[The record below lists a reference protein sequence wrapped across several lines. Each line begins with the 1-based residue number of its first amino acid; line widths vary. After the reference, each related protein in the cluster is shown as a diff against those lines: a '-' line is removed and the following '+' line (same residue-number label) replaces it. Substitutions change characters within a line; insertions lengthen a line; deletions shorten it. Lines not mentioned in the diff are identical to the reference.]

1 MLFINHITQKVKKY
15 FLFISIFFFAVSF
28 SHILYTYVYSNA
40 HITPLAW
47 GAVSEAIIW
56 EFPHFNPLI
65 PSSDYNKYIINTLYR
80 SLLKYDY
87 REDKIVSDLAS
98 CDIKNL
104 LYIECFLKDNVKW
117 SDNTPL
123 TVEDVKMTYDI
134 LINNPGIN
142 PVISSL
148 LEDVTIT
155 TKENTITFSS
165 EKSDVNLLNVLLQS
179 IVSSTVLNSLT
190 LDELKAKFPT
200 EWLIYSGYFKLWTIW
215 NDETL
220 GIKRIVLEK
229 NIAYADNNFLIDKLI
244 IKVFTDINHF
254 LKHKDSVNIFNDK
267 TSLVGNTIPRL
278 TAYEYILPQYIS
290 VFLNVDRIG
299 DKDLRTFLL
308 DKVNRENIIK
318 VLGEKNFMPV
328 YNPYISDTKIDKEV
342 NLKNIEGILAKKGYY
357 KPFELIDTFLKGADK
372 VSPGSG
378 SEVVP
383 EKQLPK
389 EVPWV
394 NLDEELTTIVSPT
407 TKKYNFVLE
416 DDILL
421 RWKVEDT
428 SIEVI
433 YVNDYKLQWFKSW
446 DDVFYYRLKKE
457 DFESIVDWENIYK
470 VYFEKNGEK
479 VLKDEIY
486 YYLLSSNDEIEK
498 MKTQLLTPIS
508 TSSWSTIAE
517 TPVEK
522 KDVRD
527 DLTTSSKEML
537 SKLEALD
544 DKYFYNEAGEQYTLE
559 LLFLDTDNN
568 MSIVAENIKQSFSQF
583 WILVETVPVSIS
595 ELNTMLQSWEKK
607 YDMLLAGI
615 NLWYSDY
622 NIFPYFHSS
631 QIKNGYNF
639 SNFKKLSFDIILEEL
654 KVNTLSKEKILEL
667 EAKALETFKDESVVK
682 TLYTP
687 ILRQLVDK
695 NIKNYSYTKYL
706 KDDSLRIDSLQW
718 SYLLEKKI
726 INTEGKSVSDF
737 IKYLFTNLF

>member
-1 MLFINHITQKVKKY
+1 MLFNHITQKVKKY
-15 FLFISIFFFAVSF
+15 FLFISIFFFTVSF
-28 SHILYTYVYSNA
+28 SHIFYTYVYSNA

-47 GAVSEAIIW
+47 WAISEGIIW

-65 PSSDYNKYIINTLYR
+65 PSTDYNKYIVNILYR

-123 TVEDVKMTYDI
+123 TIEDVKMTYDV
-134 LINNPGIN
+134 LINNPEIN

-148 LEDVTIT
+148 LTDVTIT
-155 TKENTITFSS
+155 TNENTITFSS
-165 EKSDVNLLNVLLQS
+165 ERSDVNLLNVLLQS
-179 IVSSTVLNSLT
+179 IVSSKILNNLT

-200 EWLIYSGYFKLWTIW
+200 EWWVYSGYFTLWTIW

-229 NIAYADNNFLIDKLI
+229 NIAYTDNNFLIDKLI

-267 TSLVGNTIPRL
+267 TSLVWTTIPRL
-278 TAYEYILPQYIS
+278 TPYEYMLPQYIS
-290 VFLNVDRIG
+290 VFLNVDKIS

-308 DKVNRENIIK
+308 DKINRENIIK
-318 VLGEKNFMPV
+318 VLWEKNYFPV

-342 NLKNIEGILAKKGYY
+342 NLKNIDQILAKEWYY
-357 KPFELIDTFLKGADK
+357 KPFELIENFLKNAEK
-372 VSPGSG
+372 KSSSWTTTEQIVEK
-378 SEVVP
+378 EVVN
-383 EKQLPK
+383 EI
-389 EVPWV
+389 PWI
-394 NLDEELTTIVSPT
+394 NLDEALTTIVSPT
-407 TKKYNFVLE
+407 TKKYNFITE
-416 DDILL
+416 DDVLL
-421 RWKVEDT
+421 KWKVEDA
-428 SIEVI
+428 SIEAI

-446 DDVFYYRLKKE
+446 DDVFYYRLKKD
-457 DFESIVDWENIYK
+457 DFESIVDGENIYK
-470 VYFEKNGEK
+470 VYFEKNGKK
-479 VLKDEIY
+479 VVKDEIY
-486 YYLLSSNDEIEK
+486 YYLLSSNEEIEK
-498 MKTQLLTPIS
+498 KKKELLTPVIKNEEKV
-508 TSSWSTIAE
+508 AE
-517 TPVEK
+517 VIPEK

-527 DLTTSSKEML
+527 DLSDISKETL
-537 SKLEALD
+537 KNLEWLN
-544 DKYFYNEAGEQYTLE
+544 DKYFYNEAGKEYTLQ
-559 LLFLDTDNN
+559 LLYLDTDNN
-568 MSIVAENIKQSFSQF
+568 MGVIAENIKQSFSQF
-583 WILVETVPVSIS
+583 WILVEAVPVSIS
-595 ELNTMLQSWEKK
+595 ELNVMLQSGDKK

-654 KVNTLSKEKILEL
+654 KVNTLSKDKILEL
-667 EAKALETFKDESVVK
+667 EWKALDALKDESVVK
-682 TLYTP
+682 TLYSP
-687 ILRQLVDK
+687 VLRQLVDK

-718 SYLLEKKI
+718 VYLLEKKI
-726 INTEGKSVSDF
+726 INTKGKSPTDF